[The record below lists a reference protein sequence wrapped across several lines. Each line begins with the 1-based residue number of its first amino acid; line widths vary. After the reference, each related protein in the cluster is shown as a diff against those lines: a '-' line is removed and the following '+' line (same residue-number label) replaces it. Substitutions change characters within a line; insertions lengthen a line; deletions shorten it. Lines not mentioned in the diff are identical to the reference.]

1 MTRFTSDLR
10 IAAASLAITAAL
22 WQQPALAETW
32 EIVAPPNMSRGD
44 ELKAEIWDFFLRGMA
59 PGDTLTLHDGLHP
72 RELSRI
78 EIPDDP
84 RHEEERF
91 RTKALAR
98 ETALLSRRIDAL
110 GGAGSGEFRYRI
122 AFPEFAFAYA
132 NARTGAES
140 HMLVI
145 TSGLHHSA
153 LEPRFSIR
161 HRGGELVLPNDAHIG
176 APLSASPYGTRD
188 RGESLKGVVA
198 HFCLMAGDSPMT
210 THQKDELRR
219 FWSLYVAG
227 LGGEMATFTESLSG
241 CFDRWRGKIRGG
253 PPMEALDAS
262 DVVMGMRNVTRTP
275 KPKRE
280 QGPRPRA
287 DARSGL
293 EDFSLFSS
301 NPHPALE
308 GVEVMTGVKYRL
320 DEYPKTYVRAWCY
333 AMVEHR
339 GAAVRIPIG
348 KKVPL
353 KSVEWATATRGTL
366 AAAGI
371 SGADAEAGRPACAFP
386 EDGA

>member
-1 MTRFTSDLR
+1 MTGFKNDLR
-10 IAAASLAITAAL
+10 LAAASLAITAAL
-22 WQQPALAETW
+22 WQQPVLAETW
-32 EIVAPPNMSRGD
+32 EIVAPANMPRGD

-59 PGDTLTLHDGLHP
+59 PGDALTLHDGLHP
-72 RELSRI
+72 RELARI
-78 EIPDDP
+78 GIPDDP
-84 RHEEERF
+84 RYEEERF

-98 ETALLSRRIDAL
+98 ETAMLSRRIDAL
-110 GGAGSGEFRYRI
+110 GGAESGEFRYRI
-122 AFPEFAFAYA
+122 AFPEFAFSYA
-132 NARTGAES
+132 NSRTGDGS

-153 LEPRFSIR
+153 LEPEFSIR
-161 HRGGELVLPNDAHIG
+161 HRGGELVLPNDAHIE
-176 APLSASPYGTRD
+176 APLAESPYGTQG
-188 RGESLKGVVA
+188 RGEALKGVVA

-219 FWSLYVAG
+219 FWSLYVMG

-253 PPMEALDAS
+253 PPEEVLDGS
-262 DVVMGMRNVTRTP
+262 SYVMAMRNVSRTSTREM
-275 KPKRE
+275 R
-280 QGPRPRA
+280 PRPRGGSQA
-287 DARSGL
+287 GL

-308 GVEVMTGVKYRL
+308 GVDVTTGVTYRP

-339 GAAVRIPIG
+339 GAAVSVPIG

-353 KSVEWATATRGTL
+353 GDIEWASATTGTL

-371 SGADAEAGRPACAFP
+371 SDVEAEAGRPACEFP